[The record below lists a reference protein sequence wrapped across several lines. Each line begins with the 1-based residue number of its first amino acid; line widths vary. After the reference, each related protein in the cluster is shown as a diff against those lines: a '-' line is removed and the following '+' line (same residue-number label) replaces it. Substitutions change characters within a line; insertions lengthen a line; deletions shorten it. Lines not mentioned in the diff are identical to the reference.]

1 MENEILYKFCKNYV
15 KAYDEVEK
23 AEEKNRMKAE
33 YELDY
38 YIDDE
43 PIDYLSREACK
54 AGLQALIVDDFVKQ
68 LPHEL
73 QQQVIMECMKIKTG
87 GSFKF

>member
-1 MENEILYKFCKNYV
+1 MENEMLYKFCKNYTE
-15 KAYDEVEK
+15 AYKEVQEK
-23 AEEKNRMKAE
+23 EAELRAKYE
-33 YELDY
+33 YGE
-38 YIDDE
+38 YIGDE

-68 LPHEL
+68 LPQEL